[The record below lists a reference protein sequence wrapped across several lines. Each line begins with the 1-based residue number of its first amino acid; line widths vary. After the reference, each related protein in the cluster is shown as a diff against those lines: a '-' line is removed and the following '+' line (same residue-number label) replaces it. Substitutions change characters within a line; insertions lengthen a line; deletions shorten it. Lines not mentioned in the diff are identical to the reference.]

1 VISALIF
8 DFDGVIV
15 NTEPI
20 HHRAFQMVLE
30 PEKMVFPWED
40 YVSMYIGFDD
50 RAAFRARY
58 KNSGKKLD
66 ERKLAELLAKKAAT
80 FQKLVQVAGV
90 KPYDGVVELIAR
102 AREKHVPVALCSGA
116 LQSDIL
122 PVLKSIGLSD
132 AFSFIVTADD
142 VAESKPDPTC
152 YRIVVS
158 KLGIEARAGLAIE
171 DTPAG
176 IQSAKGA
183 GLKVVAV
190 TNSHGR
196 QKLFGADR
204 IVNSLAGFK
213 L

>member
-1 VISALIF
+1 MIGALIF

-20 HHRAFQMVLE
+20 HHRAFQDVLA
-30 PEKMVFPWED
+30 PENLVMPWAD
-40 YVSMYIGFDD
+40 YVSTYIGFDD
-50 RAAFRARY
+50 RGAFRLRY
-58 KNSGKKLD
+58 KNSGRKLD
-66 ERKLAELLAKKAAT
+66 DSKLAELISRKAET

-90 KPYDGVVELIAR
+90 KAYPGVVELIAK
-102 AREKHVPVALCSGA
+102 AKEKHIPVGLCSGA
-116 LQSDIL
+116 LKSDIM
-122 PVLKSIGLSD
+122 PVLATLGLRE
-132 AFSFIVTADD
+132 SFDRIVTAED
-142 VAESKPDPTC
+142 VAASKPDPEC
-152 YRIVVS
+152 YRMIVS
-158 KLGIEARAGLAIE
+158 QLGVQPRTAIAVE

-196 QKLFGADR
+196 DKLFGADR
-204 IVNSLAGFK
+204 IVVTLEGFR